1 VQRGSGL
8 IRNSIRV
15 TIVATLLAGTACKT
29 KPPAST
35 LVTSWRPVH
44 TWTGTASLQTES
56 FVSETGA
63 FRAHW
68 TVHNTNSASPGVF
81 KLTLHSAVSGRPL
94 VPMIEHRG
102 DGEETT
108 YVSEDPREFFL
119 VIDAERIAWSV
130 ELEEAVQ
137 RLERPR

>member
-1 VQRGSGL
+1 MSL
-8 IRNSIRV
+8 F
-15 TIVATLLAGTACKT
+15 GTGCST

-35 LVTSWRPVH
+35 VVTSWRPVR
-44 TWTGTASLQTES
+44 TWSGTASLQTES
-56 FVSETGA
+56 FVSDTGA

-68 TVHNTNSASPGVF
+68 IVHNADPANPGVF

-94 VPMIEHRG
+94 VPMVEHRG
-102 DGEETT
+102 DADETT

-119 VIDAERIAWSV
+119 VIDAERISWSV

-137 RLERPR
+137 RLERPRTP